1 MWVVIKYKSNEI
13 NLVRNKLTTYF
24 GKDLKIYL
32 PQISYKKFFN
42 QKFKYIQRNILGD
55 YLFCYNKNFSTAKH
69 FTLLKNLKG
78 VKNILN
84 FSKLDQPEIQN
95 FIDNCKK
102 NSDCNGYLKHSFF
115 ESFERSSYQF
125 INGPFTKYIFEIIK
139 TNKKKFR
146 LIVGNLKVTLK
157 KESNYFYKFV

>member
-42 QKFKYIQRNILGD
+42 QNFKYIQRNILGD

-69 FTLLKNLKG
+69 FMLLKNLKG

-95 FIDNCKK
+95 FIDNCEK

-115 ESFERSSYQF
+115 YTQNKFWSFWH
-125 INGPFTKYIFEIIK
+125 INNHFFDRQSLHIQKD
-139 TNKKKFR
+139 
-146 LIVGNLKVTLK
+146 LV
-157 KESNYFYKFV
+157 